1 MEMGILRNAEA
12 DGASLEIR
20 SCWELL
26 CAELH
31 RAAPHHA
38 APASTASEGRRQ
50 ARSSQSRLRMRPKG
64 PHTGPHTPPQSQLLV
79 ARERA
84 TGADVPRAPRILG

>member
-31 RAAPHHA
+31 RASPHHA

-50 ARSSQSRLRMRPKG
+50 ARSSRSRLRMRPKG
-64 PHTGPHTPPQSQLLV
+64 PHTRPQSQLLV